1 MILPLLLA
9 AATMQDA
16 PAASAPVVPLA
27 GPRTLGPI
35 DEERS
40 RQCALLVRSDANAA
54 IAEANEW
61 RTQGGLWL
69 AQRCLG
75 MALTAQGQ
83 FAMAADAFEAGVA
96 MADGGDTAAAAW
108 LRVQAANAAVA
119 ADDHARA
126 QRLFDAALTSGAL
139 SPQERSFAHVYRAA
153 LMVTLAD
160 APAARR
166 DLDLATQTAPQN
178 SDAWL
183 FSATLARRMGDL
195 PRANSEIMTALQLAN
210 RNPAIVLES
219 GNIAAA
225 MGDFIAARARWERAV
240 DLGEGQAAGTTAAAH
255 LAELDAA
262 ETAAPPPAT
271 APASR

>member
-35 DEERS
+35 DEERG
-40 RQCALLVRSDANAA
+40 RRCQALIATDANAA

-75 MALTAQGQ
+75 MALSAQGQ
-83 FAMAADAFEAGVA
+83 FAMAADAFDAAVADAAGDAAA
-96 MADGGDTAAAAW
+96 MAR
-108 LRVQAANAAVA
+108 LRVQAANAALA
-119 ADDHARA
+119 AGDAVRA
-126 QRLFDAALTSGAL
+126 KTALDAAIATAFLTGSEL
-139 SPQERSFAHVYRAA
+139 SFAHVDRARVMMA
-153 LMVTLAD
+153 LAD
-160 APAARR
+160 PAAART
-166 DLDLATQTAPQN
+166 DLDAATAAGPQN

-183 FSATLARRMGDL
+183 LSATLARRMGDL
-195 PRANSEIMTALQLAN
+195 PRANSDIMTALQLAD
-210 RNPAIVLES
+210 RDAAIVLES

-225 MGDFIAARARWERAV
+225 MGDFTAARARWERAT
-240 DLGEGQAAGTTAAAH
+240 DLGEGQPAGTAAAAH
-255 LAELDAA
+255 LAALDAA
-262 ETAAPPPAT
+262 EVAPSPPPAAT
-271 APASR
+271 SR